1 MNSILQIVIQA
12 VDQASEALSNI
23 GNAIS
28 ADGQKAL
35 TTQQQMQQ
43 MGQAMEQAGTRVL
56 AMGAAADAFYGGA
69 VLAAEKSQQAE
80 ASLAASVE
88 NLVKQSEASM
98 GADSGAAQQKAFLTT
113 KIQEAQASI
122 AKLSSETEKS
132 TQLAKD
138 HGAANEANA
147 AKIDA
152 LNQTVAKYQGQL
164 DLLNNTQKLAG
175 ASAQSIIST
184 FENLAEKNVAL
195 GFGIEDS
202 VNALN
207 GLFTET
213 KSMPEAIQAYNAALD
228 LSRFKHMDLETAT
241 KQVEMAL
248 QGQGRALATLG
259 IQIKDGLTPMQA
271 LQALQEQVKGQ
282 AEAYADTL
290 GGKTAVALQKINKL
304 FEDMGKTQM
313 PILTKLIGIFA
324 DIIDKIDQWV
334 TAHPKLT
341 AAIMVSIGVFGVLAT
356 IAGTLLITVGALVVI
371 FGTAAAAVAGW
382 AIAIIAAVAIL
393 AGIVTLIFE
402 YHTQIWNFIQ
412 MIWQKITAWLGE
424 QWTKITADFNQAW
437 NAIKT
442 LAKDVMDFV
451 MSIITADVQIIGTA
465 WNTAWSGISDFFT
478 GIWNGIKNALQSAVS
493 FITDQLN
500 NLFSFVSNIA
510 GKISA
515 PIQSITSFVSSAA
528 SAAGRIGSSIGN
540 AVSSV
545 VPHFASGGIVNGPTY
560 ALVGEAGPE
569 AIIPLSMLGRGGSTI
584 GNNQSGSIN
593 VYLSGNFYT
602 DQQNATRI
610 GNMIA
615 KVLNQQLKLKNY

>member
-1 MNSILQIVIQA
+1 MNSTLQIVIQA
-12 VDQASEALSNI
+12 VDQASQALSNI

-35 TTQQQMQQ
+35 TAQQQMQQ
-43 MGQAMEQAGTRVL
+43 MGMAMQQAGTRIL

-69 VLAAEKSQQAE
+69 VIAAEKSQE
-80 ASLAASVE
+80 AQESLAASVE
-88 NLVKQSEASM
+88 NLVKQSEASA
-98 GADSGAAQQKAFLTT
+98 GADSGAAQQKAYLTT
-113 KIQEAQASI
+113 KIQEAQASLT
-122 AKLSSETEKS
+122 KLSSETETS

-138 HGAANEANA
+138 HGAANAANA

-164 DLLNNTQKLAG
+164 ELLNNVQQLAG
-175 ASAQSIIST
+175 TSAQTIISAFNT
-184 FENLAEKNVAL
+184 LAEKNVAL

-213 KSMPEAIQAYNAALD
+213 KSMPEAIQAYGAALD
-228 LSRFKHMDLETAT
+228 LARFKHMDLETAT

-282 AEAYADTL
+282 AEAYSQTL
-290 GGKTAVALQKINKL
+290 GGQTAVALQKINEL
-304 FEDMGKTQM
+304 FEHLGNTQLPM
-313 PILTKLIGIFA
+313 LTKLIGIFVS
-324 DIIDKIDQWV
+324 IIDKVDQWV

-356 IAGTLLITVGALVVI
+356 IAGTLLITVGALIVI

-382 AIAIIAAVAIL
+382 ALAIIAAVAIL

-412 MIWQKITAWLGE
+412 MIWQKITGWLSD
-424 QWTKITADFNQAW
+424 QWRKITTDFSQAW
-437 NAIKT
+437 NTIKT
-442 LAKDVMDFV
+442 LAEDVMNFI
-451 MSIITADVQIIGTA
+451 SSLITADLQATQLA
-465 WNTAWSGISDFFT
+465 WNTVWGGISNFFT
-478 GIWNGIKNALQSAVS
+478 GIWNGIKSALQSAVS

-500 NLFSFVSNIA
+500 NLFSFVSSIA
-510 GKISA
+510 NKISA
-515 PIQSITSFVSSAA
+515 PIQSISSFVSGAV
-528 SAAGRIGSSIGN
+528 SAAGRIGSSITN

-545 VPHFASGGIVNGPTY
+545 IPHLASGGIVNGPTY

-569 AIIPLSMLGRGGSTI
+569 AIIPLSMLGRGASAV
-584 GNNQSGSIN
+584 GNNQSGAIN
-593 VYLSGNFYT
+593 VYLSGTFYS
-602 DQQNATRI
+602 DQQSAIKFGNA
-610 GNMIA
+610 IA